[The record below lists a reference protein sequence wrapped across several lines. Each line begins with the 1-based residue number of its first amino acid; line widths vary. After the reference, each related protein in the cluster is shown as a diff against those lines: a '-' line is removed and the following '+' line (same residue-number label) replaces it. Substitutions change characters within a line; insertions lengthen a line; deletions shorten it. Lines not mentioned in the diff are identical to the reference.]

1 MLQCAVILG
10 GGDMRFAR
18 LPCWALSGLVLAAGM
33 AHAQDA
39 INQNERIK
47 TAAAAGTAES
57 TQQSAAIERQ
67 KLLQDAANLIK
78 SGKSKDAYLLLEP
91 EQSIR
96 AGDPDYDYLLG
107 IAALDSGKPNEAIFA
122 LERVL
127 AVRPNH
133 LQARAEI
140 ARAYLAVG
148 EKAAAKQEFETVQS
162 QNPPKEVNATIQR
175 FLDAINQGQGGEAT
189 MLSGYLEADV
199 GSDSNVNSATGSNQV
214 AIPAFGGAV
223 ATLNASGIET
233 RATFANVSGGAN
245 VRHALDAE
253 WSIFGGANVNQRLNS
268 KQSVFNTR
276 GLDGNVGF
284 NLTKAED
291 SYSAALQLQS
301 FDVDN
306 KRYRNGTG
314 MTLQWQHD
322 LSQRS
327 SQASGYFQYTNL
339 KYPGQ
344 SVRDANR
351 YVLGVAYASVLGGEY
366 TPAVYFGA
374 YAGTEKEK
382 QSGVPYLGHKLFGM
396 RVGGEMNI
404 YAQAKLFGSL
414 SAESRNYGG
423 DDPLFLVTRKDTQA
437 DLKVGVNYE
446 MAKLWTLT
454 PQISYTKNK
463 SNIVINDYKRTIFS
477 VGLRRDF
484 N

>member
-1 MLQCAVILG
+1 M
-10 GGDMRFAR
+10 MRFAK
-18 LPCWALSGLVLAAGM
+18 LPCWALSGLVLAAGT

-39 INQNERIK
+39 INQNDNIK
-47 TAAAAGTAES
+47 IAASAVPVEAKQQAES
-57 TQQSAAIERQ
+57 SERQ

-78 SGKSKDAYLLLEP
+78 SGKAADAYALLVP
-91 EQSIR
+91 EQSKR

-127 AVRPNH
+127 AVNPNH

-175 FLDAINQGQGGEAT
+175 FLDAINQGQGGERT
-189 MLSGYLEADV
+189 VLSGYLDASV

-214 AIPAFGGAV
+214 AIPVFGGAI
-223 ATLNASGIET
+223 ATLNASGVET
-233 RATFANVSGGAN
+233 RDTFANVSGGAN
-245 VRHALDAE
+245 VRHALSSG
-253 WSIFGGANVNQRLNS
+253 WSVFGGANVNQRLNS
-268 KQSVFNTR
+268 KETIFNTR
-276 GLDGNVGF
+276 GLDGNVGLS
-284 NLTKAED
+284 LTAGVD

-306 KRYRNGTG
+306 KRYRDGTG
-314 MTLQWQHD
+314 TTLQWQHD
-322 LSQRS
+322 LGNS
-327 SQASGYFQYTNL
+327 SQASSYFQYTDL

-344 SVRDANR
+344 TVRNANR
-351 YVLGVAYASVLGGEY
+351 YVLGAAYASVLGGNY
-366 TPAVYFGA
+366 APAVYLGG
-374 YAGTEKEK
+374 YGGEEKER
-382 QSGVPYLGHKLFGM
+382 QSGVPYLGHKLFGV
-396 RVGGEMNI
+396 RTGGELSI
-404 YAQAKLFGSL
+404 YAQTKLFGSL
-414 SAESRNYGG
+414 SIESRRYGG
-423 DDPLFLVTRKDTQA
+423 DDPFFLVTRKDTQS
-437 DLKVGVNYE
+437 DLKVGVNYV

-454 PQISYTKNK
+454 PQFSYTKNK
-463 SNIVINDYKRTIFS
+463 SNIIINDYKRTIFS